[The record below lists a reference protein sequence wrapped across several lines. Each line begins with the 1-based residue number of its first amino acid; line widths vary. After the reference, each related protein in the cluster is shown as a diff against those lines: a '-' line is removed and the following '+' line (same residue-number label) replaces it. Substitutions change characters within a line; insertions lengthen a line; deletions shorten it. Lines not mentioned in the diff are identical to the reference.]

1 MICSR
6 GKKSSKEYRQVT
18 IHNVCYIKKLKL
30 FVKVSPE
37 SFEAAVTRS
46 SDHDSWIGELNFDIA
61 LNIEAAFELNL
72 SANWAKAIYWFL

>member
-1 MICSR
+1 MYHSFHFFR
-6 GKKSSKEYRQVT
+6 SFN
-18 IHNVCYIKKLKL
+18 IHET
-30 FVKVSPE
+30 E